1 MGERHLLDTSELRR
15 PTQRKLHSA
24 WAEIHGRKT
33 MMPPTVAFEL
43 APLGAPDTVEDGLSR
58 AERMLRSGEKK
69 MPAGRRMEVAQQAWW
84 GRMWREEQSPY
95 RVIELNEEQDRVY
108 RNLLR
113 TIDPGCF
120 RNANAAFVS
129 EHRGARAAAD
139 RDRSIAQRR
148 LDSWMLVVAV
158 SEASA
163 DRRGTLA
170 RTQLADA
177 GRLRHARRHAVCPSS
192 L

>member
-1 MGERHLLDTSELRR
+1 MGERYLLDTSELRR
-15 PTQRKLHSA
+15 STQRKLHSA

-69 MPAGRRMEVAQQAWW
+69 MPAGRRVEVAQQAWW

-108 RNLLR
+108 RNLLG

-129 EHRGARAAAD
+129 EHRD
-139 RDRSIAQRR
+139 TQIICESIA
-148 LDSWMLVVAV
+148 LW
-158 SEASA
+158 
-163 DRRGTLA
+163 
-170 RTQLADA
+170 
-177 GRLRHARRHAVCPSS
+177 ARRCF
-192 L
+192 